1 MQVVEWRPLV
11 SAAKKQAS
19 FATYRAS
26 TFRPSTFRPSTL
38 RLIQPMPTAA
48 RISILQG
55 PDEGKTFAVEDELV
69 QLGRGNENAIALSD
83 DALQAHQASIIRR
96 NGRYAIFTP
105 IDQGVEVDGNHIPAE
120 QWVWLPESANIRL
133 GQATLIQFQYQL
145 DAASPPD
152 EPSPPSPSKAPPE
165 SRPSRPRTPPQRRQ
179 KSPPARQLRK
189 VAKFLTD
196 TSSGD
201 QLVRL
206 GEDGKLPELAL
217 VESDKPAR
225 AERRKGDK
233 PPVLLYVAVG
243 FSMLLSVAMLLFNFD
258 STGATESQRAEAR
271 KTIEKYYGT
280 EGKLR
285 PYQRLLREARRAR
298 AAGNRA
304 AETAAYKR
312 VLDLLNSE
320 DVANSYTGLTG
331 DRKGDDELRRLIGIL
346 MER

>member
-1 MQVVEWRPLV
+1 
-11 SAAKKQAS
+11 
-19 FATYRAS
+19 
-26 TFRPSTFRPSTL
+26 
-38 RLIQPMPTAA
+38 MPTAA
-48 RISILQG
+48 TINILRG
-55 PDEGKTFAVEDELV
+55 PDEGRTFAVEDELV
-69 QLGRGNENAIALSD
+69 QLGRGDENAVRLSD
-83 DALQAHQASIIRR
+83 EALQEHQASIIRR

-105 IDQGVEVDGNHIPAE
+105 VDQGVEVDGNRIPAE

-133 GQATLIQFQYQL
+133 GKATLLQFRYKL

-152 EPSPPSPSKAPPE
+152 EQSLPSPAEASPQGHPP
-165 SRPSRPRTPPQRRQ
+165 RPKSPPKRRQ

-217 VESDKPAR
+217 AESGKPAR
-225 AERRKGDK
+225 AERRKTDK

-243 FSMLLSVAMLLFNFD
+243 FSLLLSVAMLVFD
-258 STGATESQRAEAR
+258 FEPSGSTASQRAEAR
-271 KTIEKYYGT
+271 KQIEKYYGT

-298 AAGNRA
+298 AAGNRS